1 MKRKGVLRS
10 IVFGSLAAAAVGL
23 FVFNLN
29 LYLEREYYL
38 PSTFD
43 RLLWTG
49 LAAVFLVA
57 LFVWSVVDAV
67 KKTREPEPQIP
78 TDQEKWEEEYPKPAV
93 EPRAEKPKEKHGP
106 GYWVKEFLRLAGIPV
121 LLILAIWLG
130 AGYLLHLL

>member
-1 MKRKGVLRS
+1 MKRKSVLRS
-10 IVFGSLAAAAVGL
+10 IVFGLLAAAAVGL

-29 LYLEREYYL
+29 LYFKSEYYL
-38 PSTFD
+38 LSTFD

-67 KKTREPEPQIP
+67 KEAREPEPQIP
-78 TDQEKWEEEYPKPAV
+78 TAQKSWEEKYPKPDP
-93 EPRAEKPKEKHGP
+93 ELRAEKPKEKHGP